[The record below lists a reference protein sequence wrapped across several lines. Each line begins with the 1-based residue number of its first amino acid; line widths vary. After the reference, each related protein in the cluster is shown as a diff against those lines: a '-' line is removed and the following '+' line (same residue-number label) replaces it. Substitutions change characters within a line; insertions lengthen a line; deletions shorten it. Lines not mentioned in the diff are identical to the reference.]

1 MEATLTKEKI
11 TSIYNE
17 VSEASF
23 YERKNVLSEEQI
35 INTFLDAILVFQKD
49 INEKNEKLTISMV
62 NDFHSMLI
70 RQYVLFNNIFTPK
83 KIAVEEIKAFKRH
96 IADIKE
102 SCEDIEMI
110 FFNLRQDD
118 ELKQMTNELLSL

>member
-49 INEKNEKLTISMV
+49 N
-62 NDFHSMLI
+62 
-70 RQYVLFNNIFTPK
+70 
-83 KIAVEEIKAFKRH
+83 
-96 IADIKE
+96 
-102 SCEDIEMI
+102 
-110 FFNLRQDD
+110 
-118 ELKQMTNELLSL
+118 LSLNIIIKSNINNFKYAQWTKKELFLVLVQTKVIEHCVFKLIFLYFITRNLYD